1 MSLSIAVLDATSVD
15 IVKCEHLAESLL
27 SIAVITATRSEVIR
41 ILEGPKESI
50 PPGDIPIIE
59 VVDI

>member
-1 MSLSIAVLDATSVD
+1 MSLSIVVLNVASVD
-15 IVKCEHLAESLL
+15 ILKCQHLAKSLL